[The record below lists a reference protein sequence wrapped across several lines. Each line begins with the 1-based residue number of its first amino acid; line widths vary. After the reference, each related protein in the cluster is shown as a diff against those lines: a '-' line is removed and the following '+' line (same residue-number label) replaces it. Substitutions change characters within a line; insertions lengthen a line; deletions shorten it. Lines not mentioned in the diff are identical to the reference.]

1 MCPYHESP
9 YFSINAHAVSSD
21 RVPAETLWS
30 TAVKDYAIFP
40 IIHSVR
46 YERNLILEF
55 AFMYQIVL

>member
-30 TAVKDYAIFP
+30 TAVKIMLFFLLY
-40 IIHSVR
+40 
-46 YERNLILEF
+46 
-55 AFMYQIVL
+55 IVLGMKETLFWSLLLCTK